1 VEIDDVARI
10 RDGDR
15 RGRLWEGRPQGIG
28 MKEARDESG
37 MPRGAGGDSGQP
49 FLQSPPLTA
58 TRRTL
63 DSCTSWS
70 WPSKPWCHDV
80 CLVKVEPV
88 EHISR
93 ASVPDGD
100 AIMAVPRGEAE
111 RAVFVVIVSSR
122 DGMLGGTQRTAVTK
136 TREEEGLVST

>member
-1 VEIDDVARI
+1 VGGKAS
-10 RDGDR
+10 GDR
-15 RGRLWEGRPQGIG
+15 
-28 MKEARDESG
+28 KEARDESG

-58 TRRTL
+58 ARRTL
-63 DSCTSWS
+63 DLCTSWS
-70 WPSKPWCHDV
+70 WPSKPWWTQHRSYTPPLKARRHDV

-100 AIMAVPRGEAE
+100 ATMAVPRGEAK

-122 DGMLGGTQRTAVTK
+122 DGMLGGTVLGDERP
-136 TREEEGLVST
+136 

>member
-1 VEIDDVARI
+1 VGGKASW
-10 RDGDR
+10 DR
-15 RGRLWEGRPQGIG
+15 
-28 MKEARDESG
+28 KEARDESG

-49 FLQSPPLTA
+49 FLQSQPLTA
-58 TRRTL
+58 ARRTL

-70 WPSKPWCHDV
+70 WPSKSWWTQHRPYTPPLKARCHDV

-100 AIMAVPRGEAE
+100 ATVAVPRGEAE
-111 RAVFVVIVSSR
+111 
-122 DGMLGGTQRTAVTK
+122 
-136 TREEEGLVST
+136 